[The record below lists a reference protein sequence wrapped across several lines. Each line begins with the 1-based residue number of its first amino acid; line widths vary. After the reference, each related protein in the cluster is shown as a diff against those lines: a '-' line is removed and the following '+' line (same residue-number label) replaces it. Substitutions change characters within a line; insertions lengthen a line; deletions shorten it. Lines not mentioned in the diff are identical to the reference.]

1 MILRLFLIV
10 LAPILTGL
18 QKPGTVPVQIGK
30 AISLYLPSELVLQD
44 PAEASARFMTGR
56 QPLALYSDVY
66 GQIDFSVNR
75 AVTQWGSGD
84 YEIMKSFYK
93 STIMGLYTEV
103 QFLSE
108 GIRETNGRTFV
119 FFEFLGT
126 IAPEEGT
133 ALRESATVRYS
144 SIMYTLE
151 RGETLLFN
159 FSCPGRFQDQWSAR
173 AADIMQ
179 SIKISGLL

>member
-1 MILRLFLIV
+1 MIPRLFLIFLV
-10 LAPILTGL
+10 PIATTL

-30 AISLYLPSELVLQD
+30 AISLYLPSELLLQN
-44 PAEASARFMTGR
+44 PEEASLRFMTGR
-56 QPLALYSDVY
+56 QPLALYSDVS

-108 GIRETNGRTFV
+108 GIREANGRTFV

-126 IAPEEGT
+126 IVPDEGT
-133 ALRESATVRYS
+133 VLSESATVRYS

-159 FSCPGRFQDQWSAR
+159 FSCPGRLQDQWSAR
-173 AADIMQ
+173 AAELMQ
-179 SIKISGLL
+179 SIRISGLP